1 MPDFKSLLLYP
12 LPHHLVSRVVFHLT
26 RLSHPFTPALIR
38 WFVRRY
44 GVELAD
50 AVETSPD
57 SYPTFNA
64 FFTRALRE
72 GARELPKNPGN
83 YCCPADGR
91 ISAFGRIE
99 EGTLFQAK
107 EHNYSVESLLAD
119 ADLAKRFHKGSFI
132 TVYLSPRDY
141 HRVHMPCDATLV
153 SMTRIPG
160 RLFSVAPHT
169 VNSIPSLFARNERVS
184 CLFDT
189 PTGQIAMVLVGAINV
204 AAIETVWAGLV
215 TPKQGESKSQPDFRT
230 YPQQSET
237 DLSIKDDSQP
247 VTNYPVKLSR
257 GDEMGRFNMG
267 STVILVTESPLQFDT
282 SLGNGSAVR
291 MGNSLGLPTQPV

>member
-1 MPDFKSLLLYP
+1 M
-12 LPHHLVSRVVFHLT
+12 VFYFT
-26 RLSHPFTPALIR
+26 RLAHPFTPALIR
-38 WFVRRY
+38 WFAGRY
-44 GVELAD
+44 GVELSE
-50 AVETSPD
+50 AVDSSPD
-57 SYPTFNA
+57 SYRTFNA

-72 GARELPKNPGN
+72 GARPLPENPAS

-91 ISAFGRIE
+91 ISAFGQVN

-107 EHNYSVESLLAD
+107 KHNYSVEALLGD
-119 ADLAKRFHKGSFI
+119 AKLAKRFNQGSFV

-141 HRVHMPCDATLV
+141 HRVHMPCDATLL

-189 PTGQIAMVLVGAINV
+189 PNGQIAMVLVGAINV

-215 TPKQGESKSQPDFRT
+215 TPLRGQAKKLPDFRS
-230 YPQQSET
+230 YPQQSEAGQLT
-237 DLSIKDDSQP
+237 ADTSQQASNEP
-247 VTNYPVKLSR
+247 VILNR
-257 GDEMGRFNMG
+257 GEEMGRFNMG
-267 STVILVTESPLQFDT
+267 STVILVTESPLQFES
-282 SLGNGSAVR
+282 SLEIGGAVN
-291 MGNSLGLPTQPV
+291 MGDVLGLP